1 MYKDYN
7 KPIDERVEDLLNK
20 MTLEEKISQMIYSSK
35 AIERLDVPAYNWWN
49 EALHGIGRAGIATV
63 FPQAIGIGAS
73 FDQEMVFQVASVIS
87 DEARAKYHEFIRKND
102 RTIFKGLT
110 FWSPNINIF
119 RDPRWGRGQETYGE
133 DPYLTGRLGVAF
145 IKGMQGDDP
154 KYLKTAACAK
164 HYAVH
169 SGPEMLRHQFNAKVS
184 LKDLRET
191 YLPAFKDAVKEG
203 KVEAVMGAYNS
214 VNGEPACAS
223 KMLLEDILR
232 KEWKFEGHVVSDCG
246 AIQDIY
252 EYHKFVETAEEAA
265 AIAVKRGCDL
275 NCGRTYES
283 LKKAVEK
290 GLITEEEI
298 NTAVRRLLKTRFKL
312 GMFDPDEEVKY
323 ASIPFEKNDCEE
335 HRELALEMA
344 HKTIVLLKNEDN
356 LLPLDKDKIKTI
368 AVIGP
373 NADNIDVLLGN
384 YNGTPSKYVTAL
396 EGIRNAVG
404 EDVKVYYSQGCDLV
418 STRDNYWGTPA
429 THGFSEAVSYAER
442 SDVVIMCLGISP
454 RIEGEEGAAYL
465 NTDYK
470 GDRPNLDLPGMQE
483 QLLKE
488 IHKTGKPIIL
498 ALFNGSPITI
508 NWAQENIPAIVECWY
523 PGEEGGT
530 ALADVIFGK
539 YNPAG
544 RLPITFVK
552 SVDQLPPFTDYSM
565 KGRTYRYM
573 QEEPLYPFGYGL
585 SYSNFE
591 YSGLKLDPQVVDIEE
606 LKEVEVK
613 ITVKNI
619 SNIAG
624 EEVAQLYIKDIKSSV
639 KVPKYELK
647 GFKRIYL
654 EPQESKSIEFT
665 ITPRQLSLINEEG
678 RCVLEPGEFKIYVGG
693 QQPDERSK
701 ILTGKEVLSV
711 VLNVKGEKVLEVEY

>member
-1 MYKDYN
+1 
-7 KPIDERVEDLLNK
+7 
-20 MTLEEKISQMIYSSK
+20 
-35 AIERLDVPAYNWWN
+35 
-49 EALHGIGRAGIATV
+49 
-63 FPQAIGIGAS
+63 
-73 FDQEMVFQVASVIS
+73 
-87 DEARAKYHEFIRKND
+87 
-102 RTIFKGLT
+102 
-110 FWSPNINIF
+110 
-119 RDPRWGRGQETYGE
+119 
-133 DPYLTGRLGVAF
+133 
-145 IKGMQGDDP
+145 
-154 KYLKTAACAK
+154 
-164 HYAVH
+164 
-169 SGPEMLRHQFNAKVS
+169 
-184 LKDLRET
+184 
-191 YLPAFKDAVKEG
+191 
-203 KVEAVMGAYNS
+203 
-214 VNGEPACAS
+214 
-223 KMLLEDILR
+223 
-232 KEWKFEGHVVSDCG
+232 
-246 AIQDIY
+246 
-252 EYHKFVETAEEAA
+252 
-265 AIAVKRGCDL
+265 
-275 NCGRTYES
+275 
-283 LKKAVEK
+283 
-290 GLITEEEI
+290 
-298 NTAVRRLLKTRFKL
+298 
-312 GMFDPDEEVKY
+312 
-323 ASIPFEKNDCEE
+323 
-335 HRELALEMA
+335 
-344 HKTIVLLKNEDN
+344 
-356 LLPLDKDKIKTI
+356 
-368 AVIGP
+368 
-373 NADNIDVLLGN
+373 
-384 YNGTPSKYVTAL
+384 
-396 EGIRNAVG
+396 
-404 EDVKVYYSQGCDLV
+404 
-418 STRDNYWGTPA
+418 
-429 THGFSEAVSYAER
+429 
-442 SDVVIMCLGISP
+442 
-454 RIEGEEGAAYL
+454 
-465 NTDYK
+465 
-470 GDRPNLDLPGMQE
+470 MQE